1 MSPSLC
7 DPQVLL
13 EILSGLPPVDEN
25 HDPQFLVRTRLKQ
38 RGVHCPSVKLD
49 FITLACFG
57 LIVDCAFF
65 LPSPEMEAPSAIED
79 EDEELTF
86 EGFLD
91 TKMEDVELG
100 QAESVYTLA
109 CSCLQDRKNQRP
121 LSKQVSFRRYW
132 WTWDGRASHNAF
144 QLSQHGPSSGFE
156 HTALLLTSAFLSL
169 QVLLELSSVVKSISL
184 EQQ

>member
-25 HDPQFLVRTRLKQ
+25 HDLQFLVRTRLKQ
-38 RGVHCPSVKLD
+38 RGVHCRSVKLD
-49 FITLACFG
+49 FITRACFR
-57 LIVDCAFF
+57 VPFF
-65 LPSPEMEAPSAIED
+65 SLPSPEMEVPSAIED

-91 TKMEDVELG
+91 AKMEDVEPG

-121 LSKQVSFRRYW
+121 VSKQVWR
-132 WTWDGRASHNAF
+132 GRTR
-144 QLSQHGPSSGFE
+144 QL
-156 HTALLLTSAFLSL
+156 
-169 QVLLELSSVVKSISL
+169 
-184 EQQ
+184 